1 MWKSFVSIPGL
12 EFILSLS
19 GFLPLAP
26 SFPKLAQEGAQRN
39 QDMANGVFQ
48 AYFCGRHR
56 AALQRSCSSSWAFIS
71 LCCVQEQHRQRLG
84 GSRSS
89 SGSSAQSMAGH
100 GTETSSAAS
109 AALSLGRDQ
118 LLGKPQPG
126 IWFGRQWD
134 VVAPPEPPGSLKRGC
149 WCWWKRFITAVD
161 FSFFYALGLYLHIFI
176 SHFSDPWRSIAHCN
190 TININSNHILVCW
203 RQKVPSCSFRD
214 CWALIDFYIIP
225 VKCSWFHCERELM
238 HRE

>member
-19 GFLPLAP
+19 GFLPLVP
-26 SFPKLAQEGAQRN
+26 SFPKLEPREARTWLMEFSKPVSVAGTGLLCRGPALAAEPSSVCAVPRSST
-39 QDMANGVFQ
+39 
-48 AYFCGRHR
+48 GRGSEEAG
-56 AALQRSCSSSWAFIS
+56 AAL
-71 LCCVQEQHRQRLG
+71 
-84 GSRSS
+84 
-89 SGSSAQSMAGH
+89 GSSAQSKAGH
-100 GTETSSAAS
+100 GTETSPAAS
-109 AALSLGRDQ
+109 AAFSLEREQ
-118 LLGKPQPG
+118 LLGEPQSG

-134 VVAPPEPPGSLKRGC
+134 VVAPPEPPRSFKRGC

-161 FSFFYALGLYLHIFI
+161 FLSFMHWIYTSIFCI
-176 SHFSDPWRSIAHCN
+176 SHFSDPWRSIAHSN

-203 RQKVPSCSFRD
+203 RQEFPSSSFRD

-225 VKCSWFHCERELM
+225 VKCSWFHCERELK